1 MIILF
6 DLDGTVIDSTEAILE
21 SFHYA
26 CDLHQTPRLDEGA
39 IKNMIGHPL
48 SEMFASLGVEAE
60 KVQSHVNHYK
70 EHYRT
75 IATQKTIL
83 LPGAAQAVREASEF
97 ARLGVVTTKT
107 GKYSIEIL
115 EHLGLWHYFE
125 TLIGFEHVT
134 NPKPHPEPVLKALEN
149 MGCGP
154 SGAWLIGDTRMDVF
168 SAKAAGIECV
178 AVSSGYEGAASL
190 SEVTDLIKDNVLE
203 AVGFLKEKHR
213 EPLL

>member
-21 SFHYA
+21 SFHHA
-26 CDLHQTPRLDEGA
+26 CDIHQTPRRDEEA

-48 SEMFASLGVEAE
+48 SAMFSSLGVEAGD
-60 KVQSHVNHYK
+60 VQSHVDQYK
-70 EHYRT
+70 EYYRT

-83 LPGAAQAVREASEF
+83 LPGAEKAVREASEF

-107 GKYSIEIL
+107 GKYSVEIL
-115 EHLGLWHYFE
+115 QYLGLWQYFE

-149 MGCGP
+149 MGCEP
-154 SGAWLIGDTRMDVF
+154 SDAWLIGDTRMDVF

-178 AVSSGYEGAASL
+178 AVSSGYESAVSL
-190 SEVTDLIKDNVLE
+190 SEVTDLIKNNVLE
-203 AVGFLKEKHR
+203 AVDFLKEKHR
-213 EPLL
+213 EALL